1 MNTSKERRI
10 LVTGSN
16 GQLGRSIRR
25 VFEERG
31 VENVFFTDIEELDI
45 TNYEAVSRFVTDHDI
60 THVINCAAFTRVD
73 DAETDAINAA
83 KLNTGGVS
91 NIAQIAAKYKIKVL
105 HVSTDYVFSG
115 EAWRP
120 YAENDEPYPRS
131 IYGRT
136 KLEGEGILMAFCPD
150 AIIIRTSWLYSEFGN
165 NFVRKMIQMGREKKD
180 LKVVVD
186 QIGTPTYASDLA
198 EAIYSILHSSVNE
211 PGIFHYANEGVASW
225 YDFAK
230 AIFRLSDMDVNV
242 SPILSKEYPTKAS
255 RPLFSVFN
263 KEKIKKTYA
272 LKIPHWEDS
281 LRKCLSSNAF

>member
-1 MNTSKERRI
+1 MNNTAEKKI

-16 GQLGRSIRR
+16 GQLGRSLQR
-25 VFEERG
+25 VFKEQG
-31 VENVFFTDIEELDI
+31 VDNVFFTDIEDLDI
-45 TNYEAVSRFVTDHDI
+45 TNYEAVSRFVTDNNI
-60 THVINCAAFTRVD
+60 THVVNTAAYTHVD
-73 DAETDAINAA
+73 NAETDAISAA
-83 KLNTGGVS
+83 KINTGGVS

-150 AIIIRTSWLYSEFGN
+150 AIIIRTSWLYSEYGN
-165 NFVRKMIQMGREKKD
+165 NFVRKMLDLGKEKKD

-198 EAIYSILHSSVNE
+198 EVIYNILASNVSE
-211 PGIFHYANEGVASW
+211 PGIYHYANEGVASW

-230 AIFRLSDMDVNV
+230 AIFRLKGMDVKV

-263 KEKIKKTYA
+263 KEKIKKTYSI
-272 LKIPHWEDS
+272 KIPHWEDS
-281 LRKCLSSNAF
+281 LRKCLANNEF